1 MAQVVEVMQWAVIK
15 ITLKKAWVWLKTYW
29 QVPFLL
35 AWTLVIYLFARRNT
49 DALLQVLEI
58 KKQSHKE
65 EVEAL
70 NKSHKDE
77 ILKLKGIQA
86 EYLKTIEQLE
96 SKFEEQQRKLSEKQ
110 VEHVKEVVIKSK
122 GNPEE
127 IKRKI
132 ENEFGIKFKN

>member
-15 ITLKKAWVWLKTYW
+15 ITFKKAWVWLKTYW

-35 AWTLVIYLFARRNT
+35 VWTLVIYLFARRNT
-49 DALLQVLEI
+49 DALLEVLEI

>member
-15 ITLKKAWVWLKTYW
+15 ITFKKVWVWLKTYW

-35 AWTLVIYLFARRNT
+35 VWTLVIYLFARRNT